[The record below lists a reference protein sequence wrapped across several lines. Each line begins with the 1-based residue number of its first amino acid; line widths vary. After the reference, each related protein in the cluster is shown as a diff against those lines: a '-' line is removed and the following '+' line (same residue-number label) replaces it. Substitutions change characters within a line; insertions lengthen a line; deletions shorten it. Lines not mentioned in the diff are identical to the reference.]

1 MVSDLAIW
9 QKIVDMTAYVIPVCN
24 KFPKN
29 QRFVLGQQIQNKLL
43 QLATTTIEANK
54 ARNKTQL
61 LDKLDTELDQFRFL
75 VRVAATLKLMPGQQY
90 ENIAKMTAEVGRIIP
105 TLMSWQ
111 GMAKWGNCRT
121 IEDRILKLLNG

>member
-61 LDKLDTELDQFRFL
+61 LDKLDTELDQLRFL

-90 ENIAKMTAEVGRIIP
+90 ENIAKMTAEVGRM
-105 TLMSWQ
+105 LGGWQ
-111 GMAKWGNCRT
+111 RRFRA
-121 IEDRILKLLNG
+121 

>member
-29 QRFVLGQQIQNKLL
+29 QRFVLGQQIQN
-43 QLATTTIEANK
+43 NK
-54 ARNKTQL
+54 
-61 LDKLDTELDQFRFL
+61 RFK
-75 VRVAATLKLMPGQQY
+75 RMR
-90 ENIAKMTAEVGRIIP
+90 AKRKASVGDIIP

-121 IEDRILKLLNG
+121 IEKRIFKLLNK

>member
-9 QKIVDMTAYVIPVCN
+9 QKIVDLTVYAIPVCN

-54 ARNKTQL
+54 ARDKTAS
-61 LDKLDTELDQFRFL
+61 LDKLDVELDQFRYL
-75 VRVAATLKLMPGQQY
+75 VRVAADIHLMQPKQY
-90 ENIAKMTAEVGRIIP
+90 EIIAKQTAEVGR
-105 TLMSWQ
+105 LLGGWQ
-111 GMAKWGNCRT
+111 RKFKT
-121 IEDRILKLLNG
+121 